1 MERSI
6 RAGNPMNMAADL
18 RQRLAA
24 LRAARSTGAAEG
36 FTLIEMM
43 IVIAIML
50 ILLSIAAGRYEM
62 SITRAK
68 EAALEQD
75 LSVMRRAIDQY
86 TIDKE
91 QPPQSLQDLV
101 SSGYIRGIPVDPFT
115 RRPDWTTT
123 QDNVVLTPEQTQ
135 FGITNVHS
143 SSNAVSPFTHT
154 PYSSW

>member
-1 MERSI
+1 MRMAEHLRRRLDAM
-6 RAGNPMNMAADL
+6 RAKCPEE
-18 RQRLAA
+18 LA
-24 LRAARSTGAAEG
+24 GG

-50 ILLSIAAGRYEM
+50 ILLGIAAGRFQM
-62 SITRAK
+62 SVTRAK
-68 EAALEQD
+68 EAALKQD

-101 SSGYIRGIPVDPFT
+101 NAGYLRGIPVDPFT
-115 RRPDWTTT
+115 RRRNWQTTEN
-123 QDNVVLTPEQTQ
+123 NVVLTPEQTQ

-143 SSNAVSPFTHT
+143 ASNQISPFTKT

>member
-1 MERSI
+1 MK
-6 RAGNPMNMAADL
+6 MAEHV
-18 RQRLAA
+18 RVRLAV
-24 LRAARSTGAAEG
+24 LRGQRSTAANLG
-36 FTLIEMM
+36 FTLLEMM

-50 ILLSIAAGRYEM
+50 ILLSIGAGRYEM

-75 LSVMRRAIDQY
+75 LSVMRRAIQQY

-101 SSGYIRGIPVDPFT
+101 TAGYLRGIPVDPFT
-115 RRPDWTTT
+115 RRPNWTTT

-143 SSNAVSPFTHT
+143 SSNQISPFTHT

>member
-1 MERSI
+1 MKTAEHF
-6 RAGNPMNMAADL
+6 
-18 RQRLAA
+18 RQRLAVR
-24 LRAARSTGAAEG
+24 RAQRSTAANLG
-36 FTLIEMM
+36 FTLLEMM
-43 IVIAIML
+43 IVVAIML
-50 ILLSIAAGRYEM
+50 ILLSIGAGRYEM

-75 LSVMRRAIDQY
+75 LSVMRRAIQQY

-101 SSGYIRGIPVDPFT
+101 TSGYLRGIPVDPFT

-123 QDNVVLTPEQTQ
+123 EDNVVLTPEQTQ

-143 SSNAVSPFTHT
+143 SSNKVSPFTHT

>member
-1 MERSI
+1 MKTAEHFRH
-6 RAGNPMNMAADL
+6 
-18 RQRLAA
+18 RLAV
-24 LRAARSTGAAEG
+24 LRAQRSTAANLG
-36 FTLIEMM
+36 FTLLEMM
-43 IVIAIML
+43 IVVAIML
-50 ILLSIAAGRYEM
+50 ILLSIGAGRYQM

-75 LSVMRRAIDQY
+75 LSVMRRAIQQY

-101 SSGYIRGIPVDPFT
+101 TAGYLRGIPIDPFT

-123 QDNVVLTPEQTQ
+123 EDNVVLTPEQTQ
-135 FGITNVHS
+135 FGITGVHS
-143 SSNAVSPFTHT
+143 SSNKVSPFTHT

>member
-1 MERSI
+1 MR
-6 RAGNPMNMAADL
+6 MAEQL
-18 RQRLAA
+18 RRRLDA
-24 LRAARSTGAAEG
+24 LRASSPAGLGAAG
-36 FTLIEMM
+36 FTLLEMM
-43 IVIAIML
+43 IVITIML
-50 ILLSIAAGRYEM
+50 ILLSIGAGRYEM

-91 QPPQSLQDLV
+91 APPQSLDDLV
-101 SSGYIRGIPVDPFT
+101 SAGYLRAIPIDPFT
-115 RRPDWTTT
+115 RKPDWQTS
-123 QDNVVLTPEQTQ
+123 QDSVVLTPEQTQ

-143 SSNAVSPFTHT
+143 SSNEISPFTKT

>member
-1 MERSI
+1 MMKL
-6 RAGNPMNMAADL
+6 AGNL
-18 RQRLAA
+18 RQKLDA
-24 LRAARSTGAAEG
+24 LRAQSPAGLAAG

-50 ILLSIAAGRYEM
+50 ILLSMAAGRYEM
-62 SITRAK
+62 SVTRAK
-68 EAALEQD
+68 EAALKQD

-101 SSGYIRGIPVDPFT
+101 TAGYLRGIPVDPFT
-115 RRPDWTTT
+115 RRRNWQTTE
-123 QDNVVLTPEQTQ
+123 DNVVLTPEQTQ

-143 SSNAVSPFTHT
+143 ASNQISPFTKT